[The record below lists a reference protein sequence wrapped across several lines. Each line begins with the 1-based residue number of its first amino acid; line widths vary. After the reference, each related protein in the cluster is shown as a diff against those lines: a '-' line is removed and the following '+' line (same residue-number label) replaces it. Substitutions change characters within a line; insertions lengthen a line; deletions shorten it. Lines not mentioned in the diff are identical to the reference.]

1 MLGLWATGATLF
13 AVAVIARPSAPWGA
27 LMGIVGIAAMLGAW
41 IYNVRSGSYGRR
53 GRWLGDGGGGG
64 PVATGDGGV
73 HGHSAGMV
81 GGDGGGGGDFG
92 AGGGDF
98 GGGGYFGGG
107 DFGGGGGGDGGGG
120 G

>member
-13 AVAVIARPSAPWGA
+13 AVAVVARPSGPWAA

-41 IYNVRSGSYGRR
+41 IYNVRSGGFGRR
-53 GRWLGDGGGGG
+53 GEWVGSGGAPGMTDG
-64 PVATGDGGV
+64 GGV

-81 GGDGGGGGDFG
+81 GGDAGGGGDFSG
-92 AGGGDF
+92 GGGDF

-107 DFGGGGGGDGGGG
+107 DFGGGGGGGDGGGG